1 MAAQITALPT
11 PPTRQ
16 DPTNFNDRADAF
28 LAALPGFQSEANALS
43 TEVNTRADDVQAS
56 HTAVLAATNITKWV
70 SGTTYAQGSVVWS
83 PINGLGYRRITASGS
98 GTTDPSSD
106 STNYRQVNGT
116 GNVSTDI
123 NGNLGLG
130 VTPSAWGQDTKVIQM
145 PPGSYVT
152 SEGAISVNSN
162 SYNDGTENRYITT
175 GQNASRYTQSF
186 GAHSW
191 FTAPSGTGGN
201 SVSFTQAMRL
211 DASGNL
217 LIGTTNISVTSGG
230 IYITPGSN
238 SEVVIGH
245 ASGAGT
251 GSTFTA
257 FRYANTNIGSITQS
271 GTTAVAYNTSS
282 DYRLKYDIKPMQNAL
297 QRVEALKPCTYKWNA
312 DDSDGEG
319 FIAHELAVVCPS
331 AVTGEKDAVD
341 ADGKP
346 VYQGIDT
353 SFLVATLTAAIQE
366 QQLMI
371 TNLTSRIEVLE
382 SALPK

>member
-43 TEVNTRADDVQAS
+43 TEVNTRADNVQAS
-56 HTAVLAATNITKWV
+56 DLAVLAATNITKWV
-70 SGTTYAQGSVVWS
+70 SGTTYAQGAVVWS
-83 PINGLGYRRITASGS
+83 PVNGLGYRRITASGS

-130 VTPSAWGQDTKVIQM
+130 VTPSAWNSSFKAFEVFPQTVIYGF
-145 PPGSYVT
+145 PEEAGFGRNFYFDGGGSF
-152 SEGAISVNSN
+152 
-162 SYNDGTENRYITT
+162 RYKTNGYAFYLKITDKFIW
-175 GQNASRYTQSF
+175 S
-186 GAHSW
+186 
-191 FTAPSGTGGN
+191 TAPYGTAGN
-201 SVSFTQAMRL
+201 PISFTQAMTL

-217 LIGTTNISVTSGG
+217 LVGTTTTAVTSGG
-230 IYITPGSN
+230 VYIIPTAN

-251 GSTFTA
+251 GSSFA
-257 FRYANTNIGSITQS
+257 SFRYANSGIGSITQS
-271 GTTAVAYNTSS
+271 GTTGVSYNTSS
-282 DYRLKYDIKPMQNAL
+282 DYRLKYDVAPMQNAL
-297 QRVEALKPCTYKWNA
+297 QRVAALNPVTYKWNA
-312 DDSDGEG
+312 DGSDGEG
-319 FIAHELAVVCPS
+319 FIAHELAEVCPS

-346 VYQGIDT
+346 IYQGIDT
-353 SFLVATLTAAIQE
+353 SFLVATLVAAIQE
-366 QQLMI
+366 QQITI
-371 TNLTSRIEVLE
+371 TNLTSRIEALE